1 MPNTSI
7 VLDNG
12 QYSREAIAKYEAVYG
27 HNFISPGGLAMTQ
40 ECLAQVDLKP
50 NMTVLDIG
58 CGLGGGAF
66 YLAQQFG
73 ARVHGLDLS
82 TNMLALARERCQ
94 ALGLDALV
102 TFTHGD
108 ILACDAV
115 AMVDLAYSR
124 DVFLHIHDKAR
135 LLQVIHRALKPN
147 GVLLFTDY
155 CRGEDE
161 PSAEFAAYIQQR
173 NYFLCTVNA
182 YHAWLAQAGF
192 VDIVAQDCT
201 AQFIRILEQELERI
215 AQLPYD
221 EHTRDELTQAWA
233 SKLARAYRGE
243 QRWGLCRARRL

>member
-1 MPNTSI
+1 
-7 VLDNG
+7 LDHG
-12 QYSREAIAKYEAVYG
+12 QYSYEAIAKYEAVYG

-40 ECLAQVDLKP
+40 ECLSLVELAP
-50 NMTVLDIG
+50 PITVLDIG

-66 YLAQQFG
+66 YLAQQYG

-124 DVFLHIHDKAR
+124 DVFLHVHDKAR
-135 LLQVIHRALKPN
+135 LLQVLHRALKPK

-155 CRGEDE
+155 CRGEEE
-161 PSAEFAAYIQQR
+161 PSAEFAAYIAQR
-173 NYFLCTVNA
+173 NYALCTVNA
-182 YHAWLAQAGF
+182 YRAWLAQAGF
-192 VDIVAQDCT
+192 VDIVTQDRT
-201 AQFIRILEQELERI
+201 AQFIQILEAELERI
-215 AQLPYD
+215 AQLPDD
-221 EHTRDELTQAWA
+221 EHTRDELTQAWQ
-233 SKLARAYRGE
+233 SKLARAQRGE
-243 QRWGLCRARRL
+243 QRWGLCLARRPM